1 MGLTSKTIR
10 VAKNIPKLI
19 DQLISGHTVELIP
32 DAVSL
37 SWDSVNKRIEL
48 TNNQIIFAPPARLY
62 VSYWGV
68 TINTT
73 LHYLTI
79 LDNGHT
85 VVISIMGPDITLTLE
100 VDDDGEDVGIVNPA
114 SLSDGQGV
122 RKTSRPS
129 S

>member
-1 MGLTSKTIR
+1 MGLTSKTIQ
-10 VAKNIPKLI
+10 VAKNIPKLL
-19 DQLISGHTVELIP
+19 DQLISGQVVELVQE
-32 DAVSL
+32 AVSL
-37 SWDSVNKRIEL
+37 SWESVKKRIEL
-48 TNNQIIFAPPARLY
+48 TDNQIMFEPPARIY

-100 VDDDGEDVGIVNPA
+100 VDDDGEDVGIVDPA
-114 SLSDGQGV
+114 SLNDG
-122 RKTSRPS
+122 
-129 S
+129 